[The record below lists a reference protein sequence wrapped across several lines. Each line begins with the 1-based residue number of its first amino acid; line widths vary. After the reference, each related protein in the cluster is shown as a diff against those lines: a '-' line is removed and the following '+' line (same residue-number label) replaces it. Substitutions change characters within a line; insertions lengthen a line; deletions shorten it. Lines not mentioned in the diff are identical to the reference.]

1 LERFLSDPRTWII
14 AISVIL
20 LIRPAGIVIG
30 MLTRSFRLDIKD
42 QTEES
47 LANAGTW
54 IGVLDRLVIFLL
66 VLIGQY
72 EAIGLLIAAKS
83 IIRLREGDRKMSEYV
98 LIGTLLSVSMAI
110 LTGFLVGRYLMISI
124 P

>member
-1 LERFLSDPRTWII
+1 
-14 AISVIL
+14 VIW

-42 QTEES
+42 QNEES

-54 IGVLDRLVIFLL
+54 IGVLERLVIFLL

-110 LTGFLVGRYLMISI
+110 LTGFIVGRYLLISI

>member
-1 LERFLSDPRTWII
+1 MLHEQDVDVRALTPFFQVGHKGSDRGEPREC
-14 AISVIL
+14 
-20 LIRPAGIVIG
+20 RR
-30 MLTRSFRLDIKD
+30 MD
-42 QTEES
+42 
-47 LANAGTW
+47 
-54 IGVLDRLVIFLL
+54 GVLERLVIYLL

-110 LTGFLVGRYLMISI
+110 LTGFIVGRYLLISI

>member
-1 LERFLSDPRTWII
+1 
-14 AISVIL
+14 
-20 LIRPAGIVIG
+20 